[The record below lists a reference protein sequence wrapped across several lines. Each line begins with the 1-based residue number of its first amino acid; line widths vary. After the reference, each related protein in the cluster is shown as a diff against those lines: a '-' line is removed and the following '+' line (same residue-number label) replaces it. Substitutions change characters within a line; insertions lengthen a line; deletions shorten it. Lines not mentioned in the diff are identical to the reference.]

1 MTQRRSPMTLIILD
15 GFGHRTDKNN
25 NAIAQAHTPN
35 IDRLFK
41 KHAHTFI
48 SASGHD
54 VGLPNQQMGNSE
66 VGHLNIGAGRMVPQ
80 DLTRIDMAI
89 ADGTFQQNAALL
101 TAIEQVN
108 QSDKAL
114 HVMGLLSAGGVHS
127 HESHLLAMLA
137 LAKSKG
143 VKKLYLH
150 AFLDGR
156 DTPPRSALASLQK
169 IEAQGAGKIV
179 SMIGRY
185 YAMDRDNRWERVKQA
200 YDLLTLGKASFH
212 SETAEQALEAAYSR
226 DENDEF
232 VQATTIGDGATIN
245 DGDAVVFMNFRADRA
260 REITKAFVEKD
271 FDGFEREK
279 LPALSDFVCLTQY
292 HKDFSVSLAYPKLS
306 LQNTFGQVLAQHNLK
321 QLRIAET
328 EKYAHVTFFF
338 NGGVDEPNNGEE
350 RLLIPSPNIATY
362 DLQPEMSAYELT
374 DALIDAIKNKKFDA
388 IICNYANPDMV
399 GHTGNLTAAIKAI
412 EVVDDCVG
420 KVANALQEAGGEAL
434 ITADHGNA
442 EQMFNEETGQPHTA
456 HTSELV
462 PMIYVGRDAQ
472 VVKDNGVLA
481 DIAPTMLYLMDID
494 QPDEMTGESI
504 FRLYS

>member
-1 MTQRRSPMTLIILD
+1 MTQQHAPMTLIILD
-15 GFGHRTDKNN
+15 GFGHRTDKSN
-25 NAIAQAHTPN
+25 NAIAQANTPN
-35 IDRLFK
+35 IDTLFK
-41 KHAHTFI
+41 DYAHTFI

-54 VGLPNQQMGNSE
+54 VGLPDQQMGNSE

-80 DLTRIDMAI
+80 ELTRVDMAI
-89 ADGTFQQNAALL
+89 TDGTFQQNAALL
-101 TAIEQVN
+101 KAIN
-108 QSDKAL
+108 HANDNDKAL

-127 HESHLLAMLA
+127 HENHLLAMLA

-156 DTPPRSALASLQK
+156 DTPPQSALASLQK

-185 YAMDRDNRWERVKQA
+185 FAMDRDNRWERVQQA
-200 YDLLTLGKASFH
+200 YDLLTLGKADFH
-212 SETAEQALEAAYSR
+212 SDTAEQALEAAYSR

-232 VQATTIGDGATIN
+232 VQATTIGDGATID
-245 DGDAVVFMNFRADRA
+245 DGDSVVFMNFRADRA
-260 REITKAFVEKD
+260 REITKSFVEKN
-271 FDGFEREK
+271 FDGFTREK
-279 LPALSDFVCLTQY
+279 TPALSDFVCLTQY
-292 HKDFSVSLAYPKLS
+292 HKDFDVSLAYPKLS
-306 LQNTFGQVLAQHNLK
+306 LQNTFGEVLAQHGLT

-338 NGGVDEPNNGEE
+338 NGGIDEPNTGEE
-350 RLLIPSPNIATY
+350 RLLIPSPKVATY

-374 DALIDAIKNKKFDA
+374 DALVNAIKNKKFDA

-399 GHTGNLTAAIKAI
+399 GHTGNLKAAIKAI

-420 KVANALQEAGGEAL
+420 KVIAALKEAGGEAL
-434 ITADHGNA
+434 VTADHGNA

-456 HTSELV
+456 HTNELV
-462 PMIYVGRDAQ
+462 PMIYVGRNAQ
-472 VVKDNGVLA
+472 VAKTNGVLA
-481 DIAPTMLYLMDID
+481 DIAPTMLYLMEVEKP
-494 QPDEMTGESI
+494 QEMTGESI
-504 FRLYS
+504 FVLS